1 MDINFAIRKIITYF
15 KDRKADVKLTL
26 KTQNIMRNLDI
37 HKNIL
42 EIFKVEYRAHDH
54 KEMFTLAIDA
64 LFHFCKKNKV
74 NQQALVPNVTELLW
88 LVEKDLKPAKL
99 ISQIFSYNKESKEC
113 HNIIE
118 VIFDHLA
125 NEQRDNDYANFYKNH
140 CQYIIMLRNFI
151 VDEKKNGIKEN
162 QRRVMGRL
170 MTNKNFLSVLTFR
183 PFLQSQ
189 SKNAELKDE
198 ELAELRY
205 QSECMLLLANLT
217 LETQLG
223 MVQAK
228 KTLSYDQIKSLLINN
243 LTPYVQKRSFL
254 RCLFQVRTFALGL
267 F

>member
-1 MDINFAIRKIITYF
+1 M
-15 KDRKADVKLTL
+15 
-26 KTQNIMRNLDI
+26 
-37 HKNIL
+37 
-42 EIFKVEYRAHDH
+42 
-54 KEMFTLAIDA
+54 
-64 LFHFCKKNKV
+64 
-74 NQQALVPNVTELLW
+74 
-88 LVEKDLKPAKL
+88 KPAKL

-113 HNIIE
+113 HNLIE

-125 NEQRDNDYANFYKNH
+125 VEDERNYYKSH
-140 CQYIIMLRNFI
+140 CQYIIILRNFI

-170 MTNKNFLSVLTFR
+170 MTNKNFLSVLNFR
-183 PFLQSQ
+183 PFSK
-189 SKNAELKDE
+189 SKNADLKDE

-223 MVQAK
+223 IVQAK

-254 RCLFQVRTFALGL
+254 RCLFQVRPFTFETVY
-267 F
+267 